1 MYVDKLNLYSELNP
15 MYLDLIRDGK
25 IIFAFTEK
33 IFREINSL
41 ASSLVK
47 ILLSRNFCEK
57 SVRAKSKFP

>member
-41 ASSLVK
+41 ASS
-47 ILLSRNFCEK
+47 S
-57 SVRAKSKFP
+57 